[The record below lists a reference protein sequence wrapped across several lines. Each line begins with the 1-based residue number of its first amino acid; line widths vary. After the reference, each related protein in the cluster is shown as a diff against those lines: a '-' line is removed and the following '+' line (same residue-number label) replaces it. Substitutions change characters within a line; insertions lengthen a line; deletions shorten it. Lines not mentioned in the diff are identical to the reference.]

1 MHSLIGVALL
11 SSIASGFSCG
21 NAHVPS
27 LATSSSPAF
36 SRNLL
41 HSKSSSSYCRD
52 SLMIRGGGDSVAI
65 SRSSS
70 ARAITTISGGGSD
83 VKGTDLNLT
92 TGKIL
97 SSMWGSIGVVY
108 ILVKAIKRVVP
119 IALEPFL
126 SRTVVP
132 LTRFQLG

>member
-1 MHSLIGVALL
+1 
-11 SSIASGFSCG
+11 
-21 NAHVPS
+21 
-27 LATSSSPAF
+27 
-36 SRNLL
+36 
-41 HSKSSSSYCRD
+41 
-52 SLMIRGGGDSVAI
+52 MIRGGGDSVAI

-119 IALEPFL
+119 IALDPFL